1 MRSSKLLQIIIL
13 VILENSK
20 APNSSLSYI
29 STTQYHSKVCNRHA
43 SPLCAQSVQ
52 KVAEVAV
59 PAEGDNILKS
69 QEGDSENG
77 RYEVH
82 SRILIVRNN

>member
-1 MRSSKLLQIIIL
+1 MRSSKLLQMIIL

-29 STTQYHSKVCNRHA
+29 STTRYHSKVCNRHA

-52 KVAEVAV
+52 KVAV
-59 PAEGDNILKS
+59 PAEGDNMLKS

-82 SRILIVRNN
+82 SSILIVRNN